1 MKSRNS
7 RLLAG
12 LILLVIGAA
21 VFAYGLVAYHNAR
34 GSLGGALQKLFNGNS
49 TEEPQALIEMIAGA
63 AVAVIGLVFL
73 VARRGDRR

>member
-21 VFAYGLVAYHNAR
+21 VLVYGLIAYDAAR
-34 GSLGGALQKLFNGNS
+34 GSLGGAIQRILNGTS
-49 TEEPQALIEMIAGA
+49 PEEQQALIEMIAGA
-63 AVAVIGLVFL
+63 AVAVIGLVFMIT
-73 VARRGDRR
+73 RRGRR

>member
-21 VFAYGLVAYHNAR
+21 VFTYGLIAYENAH
-34 GSLGGALQKLFNGNS
+34 GSLGGAIEKIFSGNS
-49 TEEPQALIEMIAGA
+49 SEEQQALIEMIAGA

-73 VARRGDRR
+73 VTRRGSRR